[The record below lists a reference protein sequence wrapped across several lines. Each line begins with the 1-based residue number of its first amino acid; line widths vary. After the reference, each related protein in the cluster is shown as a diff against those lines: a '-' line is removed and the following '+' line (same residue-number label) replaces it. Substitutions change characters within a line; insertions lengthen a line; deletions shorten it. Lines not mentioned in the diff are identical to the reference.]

1 MVVDRSRT
9 ADRRRGQQGAQYRYS
24 ASSPTTK
31 EMKLSFHRG
40 VENTLEMIQHDN
52 IVINNIDYF

>member
-31 EMKLSFHRG
+31 EMKLSLHRG

-52 IVINNIDYF
+52 SVINNIDYF